1 MNSILLQPSN
11 KLYLKD
17 PQSTDLGKKIILHSI
32 ELISQLGF
40 EAFTFKKLSKEIE
53 STEASVYRYFENKH
67 RLLVYL
73 LAWYWEWLDYKIRFE
88 THFIEDPTEKLDK
101 ILMIITE
108 QKCPDDTFP
117 EINETAL
124 NQIVISESDKTYLT
138 KHVDADN
145 KQGIFKG
152 YESLCREISELIE
165 TINPNFGYS
174 SALIST
180 ALEAAHHQI
189 FFAEHLPSLTEVSQ
203 YDDPYEANYQF
214 LRTMIFNTINVKHEQ

>member
-17 PQSTDLGKKIILHSI
+17 PQSTDLGKKIILHSV

-40 EAFTFKKLSKEIE
+40 ETFTFKKLSQKIE
-53 STEASVYRYFENKH
+53 SSEASVYRYFENKH

-73 LAWYWEWLDYKIRFE
+73 IAWYWEWLDYKIRFE
-88 THFIEDPTEKLDK
+88 THFIKDPAHKLDR
-101 ILMIITE
+101 ILKIITE

-117 EINETAL
+117 EVNEAAL
-124 NQIVISESDKTYLT
+124 NQIVISESDKTFLT

-145 KQGIFKG
+145 KEGIFKG
-152 YESLCREISELIE
+152 YESLCGEIAELIE
-165 TINPNFGYS
+165 IINPDYLYA

-180 ALEAAHHQI
+180 ALEAAHQQI
-189 FFAEHLPSLTEVSQ
+189 FFAEHLPTLTEVSQ
-203 YDDPYEANYQF
+203 YDDPYQANYHF
-214 LRTMIFNTINVKHEQ
+214 LKTMIFNTIEKQHEQ